1 MNSFSIGYQTY
12 QVTKKNI
19 IHVEIDGRGAAQMGN
34 DMMFKV
40 NNDLGNFE
48 IVDQIAVS
56 KTLINTY
63 KFIDPARTGIWGWLV
78 FSIFSIQFQ

>member
-1 MNSFSIGYQTY
+1 
-12 QVTKKNI
+12 
-19 IHVEIDGRGAAQMGN
+19 MGN

-56 KTLINTY
+56 KTLINLF
-63 KFIDPARTGIWGWLV
+63 KFIDPARTGIWGWLES
-78 FSIFSIQFQ
+78 SIFSIQFQ